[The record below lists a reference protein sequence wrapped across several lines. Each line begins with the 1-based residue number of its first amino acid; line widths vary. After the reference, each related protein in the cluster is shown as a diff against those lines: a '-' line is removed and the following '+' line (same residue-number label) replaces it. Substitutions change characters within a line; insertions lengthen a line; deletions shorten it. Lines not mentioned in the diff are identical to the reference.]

1 MLVCLGNVGSFSV
14 STAHFFAPNR
24 LSLSLAATLS
34 LSSQVSTCF
43 TYIYYY
49 IMEEV
54 QARHRKELKTLEGEH
69 RAAVKKTKASKGK
82 KAKEDVSA

>member
-1 MLVCLGNVGSFSV
+1 
-14 STAHFFAPNR
+14 
-24 LSLSLAATLS
+24 
-34 LSSQVSTCF
+34 
-43 TYIYYY
+43 
-49 IMEEV
+49 MEEV